1 MLNNSVINKHLQNS
15 REEYPEPVEEDH
27 MMFELTMAE
36 LKTAFREGDKS
47 WFLVATAL
55 VIQDLQGIIL

>member
-1 MLNNSVINKHLQNS
+1 
-15 REEYPEPVEEDH
+15 

-47 WFLVATAL
+47 WILVAIATIL
-55 VIQDLQGIIL
+55 TRNHSLTTTECQKVINTNSTLPSTPA